1 MPIFT
6 GTNGPDTIKGG
17 GEADIIELL
26 DGNDTGLGGGG
37 NDLIFGS
44 DGDDR
49 LDGEDGNDELF
60 GGRDDDQLSGG
71 NGSDVLNGGS
81 GFDRMS
87 GGAGSDTFVL
97 NADADDVDGGDGFDT
112 IDARLLG
119 QALSLNLNLGRIT
132 IAGKTTIE
140 TGVENAI
147 GSGTADTLIGDGDR
161 NVLDGGFRGDDTL
174 IGLGGDDRLIG
185 GKGADLI
192 DGGAGIDTA
201 DYEDAGAGITLDLA
215 QGGGSGGDAAGDS
228 FVGIENVEGS
238 EFSDSIVGDAGANR
252 LDGNDGID
260 VLKGAGGAD
269 SLSGGSDNDNLSGG
283 DGNDRLQ
290 GGGGAD
296 TMAGGNG
303 DDVYV
308 VDNAGD
314 TVDETGGSG
323 LDRVESLISFSLAS
337 NTTGAVENLAL
348 IGFGNLN
355 GVGNA
360 LANTLIG
367 NNGANNL
374 NGNSGADLMQGRGG
388 NDSYVVNEAGDVV
401 DESLFGSFG
410 TDEVL
415 SFVSFNLS
423 GPKALGAIE
432 NLRLGNGT
440 ANLNAHGNAL
450 ANTLVGND
458 GVNVITGAAGNDR
471 LTGDGGNDFFVFT
484 TALNAATNVDVIEDY
499 TVPQDTMRLENLFF
513 TGLSNGTLAA
523 SAFRVGTTAIDASD
537 RIIYNDDTGALF
549 FDRDGTGA
557 AAKVQ
562 FATLDAGL
570 AMSNQE
576 FLVI

>member
-6 GTNGPDTIKGG
+6 GDNGPDEFQGG
-17 GEADIIELL
+17 GEDDIFDLF
-26 DGNDTGLGGGG
+26 DGDDVARGGGG
-37 NDLIFGS
+37 DDLMLA
-44 DGDDR
+44 GDDDDII
-49 LDGEDGNDELF
+49 DGQDGNDELF
-60 GGRDDDQLSGG
+60 GGLDDDDLFGG

-87 GGAGSDTFVL
+87 GGAGNDTFVL
-97 NADADDVDGGDGFDT
+97 NADADEVDGGTGFDT

-119 QALSLNLNLGRIT
+119 QSLNLNLNLGRIT
-132 IAGKTTIE
+132 IAGKTTTE
-140 TGVENAI
+140 TGVENAV
-147 GSGTADTLIGDGDR
+147 GSGTADTLIGDADR
-161 NVLDGGFRGDDTL
+161 NVLDGGFGGDDTL

-201 DYEDAGAGITLDLA
+201 DYENASAGVTLDLA
-215 QGGGSGGDAAGDS
+215 TGGTAGDALGDS
-228 FVGIENVEGS
+228 FVGVENIEGS
-238 EFSDSIVGDAGANR
+238 EFGDLIVGDAGTNR
-252 LDGNDGID
+252 LDGNDGND
-260 VLKGAGGAD
+260 FLKGAGGAD
-269 SLSGGSDNDNLSGG
+269 TLSGGSDNDNLQGG
-283 DGNDRLQ
+283 DGNDRLL
-290 GGGGAD
+290 GGSGDD
-296 TMAGGNG
+296 TMIGGNG

-308 VDNAGD
+308 VSDAGD
-314 TVDETGGSG
+314 TIDETDGSG
-323 LDRVESLISFSLAS
+323 IDRVESLISFSLAS
-337 NTTGAVENLAL
+337 DTTGAVENLAL

-360 LANTLIG
+360 LANTLVG
-367 NNGANNL
+367 NNSANNL

-401 DESLFGSFG
+401 DESVFGSFG

-415 SFVSFNLS
+415 SFVSFDLS
-423 GPKALGAIE
+423 GPKALGAVE

-458 GVNVITGAAGNDR
+458 GVNVITGAAGNDT

-499 TVPQDTMRLENLFF
+499 TVAQDTMRLENLFF

-523 SAFRVGTTAIDASD
+523 DAFRVGTTAVDGSD

-562 FATLDAGL
+562 FAEVDAGL
-570 AMSNQE
+570 AMSNAE
-576 FLVI
+576 FFVI